1 MKTATYLILLL
12 FMSFLATPT
21 VVSVINKNCD
31 TSIFFNV
38 SEEEL
43 SHKAVK
49 EFKVCYTNENTFK
62 IAKLS
67 SSLIISENQ
76 LKHDN
81 ITPSIFSPPPNL

>member
-12 FMSFLATPT
+12 FISFLATPT
-21 VVSVINKNCD
+21 VVSVIDKNCD
-31 TSIFFNV
+31 ISVFFSA

-49 EFKVCYTNENTFK
+49 EFKVNFINENTFK

-67 SSLIISENQ
+67 SSLIITENQ

-81 ITPSIFSPPPNL
+81 ITPSIFSPPPNV